1 MIIIDII
8 YVESNKIILYVINKT
23 ISYQTARFLNT
34 ILAKIT

>member
-8 YVESNKIILYVINKT
+8 YIENNKIILYVIDKA

-34 ILAKIT
+34 ILVKAI